1 MNYKRNQE
9 ELLNSFICPL
19 LSLLAEHN
27 LSLSFWLV
35 CLTSSSGH
43 SGRKVYFPVFLFV
56 SDSCD
61 ASIMNDVCMLHV
73 TNWDER
79 TNGQKAKFL
88 EKDKE
93 EEFYELS
100 YQTHSPA
107 PLLSSLAT
115 EHNLS
120 LSSSSSSSSSY
131 SMN

>member
-61 ASIMNDVCMLHV
+61 ASIMNDVCMMHV

-79 TNGQKAKFL
+79 TESQILG
-88 EKDKE
+88 EDKE
-93 EEFYELS
+93 EECHEYKLS
-100 YQTHSPA
+100 NSFTCA
-107 PLLSSLAT
+107 LLSSLAT
-115 EHNLS
+115 PNTTCRCPPPPPPHLPI
-120 LSSSSSSSSSY
+120 L
-131 SMN
+131 

>member
-61 ASIMNDVCMLHV
+61 ASIMNDVCMMHV
-73 TNWDER
+73 TNWER
-79 TNGQKAKFL
+79 TSGRKAKFL

-93 EEFYELS
+93 EEFYEYKLS
-100 YQTHSPA
+100 NSFTCA
-107 PLLSSLAT
+107 LLSSLAT

>member
-27 LSLSFWLV
+27 LLLSFWLV

-43 SGRKVYFPVFLFV
+43 SGCKVYFPVFLFV

-61 ASIMNDVCMLHV
+61 ASIMNDVCMMHV

-79 TNGQKAKFL
+79 TSGRKAKFV
-88 EKDKE
+88 ERIKRKNAMNI
-93 EEFYELS
+93 S

-107 PLLSSLAT
+107 PFCPRSPPNTTCRCPPPPPPHLPIL
-115 EHNLS
+115 
-120 LSSSSSSSSSY
+120 
-131 SMN
+131 